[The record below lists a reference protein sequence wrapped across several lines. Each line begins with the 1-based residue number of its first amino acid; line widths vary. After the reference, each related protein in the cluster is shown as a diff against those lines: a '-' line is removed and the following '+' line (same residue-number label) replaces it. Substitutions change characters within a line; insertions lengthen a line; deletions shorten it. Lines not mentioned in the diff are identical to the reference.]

1 MTLSDLENEP
11 HLIDIYGSYN
21 NDSLLIT
28 VFLNAYHLQDY
39 HSRTHG
45 NYSLL
50 YQSKWYENTRPCY
63 RQAVHIQLEFSVPIM
78 NDESL
83 SKIQYA
89 TIRDNVFGVV
99 YQNVRF
105 CIKDT
110 VVKKNLAACA
120 YIARMDPLNEIRSWI
135 AFQFL
140 QRVELVILYISE
152 PYPELEESLHDSI
165 EKGLV
170 ELKNYQWPRT
180 QIHGRIQCSNQYAQI
195 NMCFYT
201 NRHRVKWMILCDI
214 DEYVYSMTY
223 PFNLQLAVNYYDQ
236 LGIIAFAVINW
247 FLSLI

>member
-1 MTLSDLENEP
+1 M
-11 HLIDIYGSYN
+11 
-21 NDSLLIT
+21 
-28 VFLNAYHLQDY
+28 
-39 HSRTHG
+39 
-45 NYSLL
+45 
-50 YQSKWYENTRPCY
+50 
-63 RQAVHIQLEFSVPIM
+63 
-78 NDESL
+78 
-83 SKIQYA
+83 
-89 TIRDNVFGVV
+89 
-99 YQNVRF
+99 
-105 CIKDT
+105 
-110 VVKKNLAACA
+110 
-120 YIARMDPLNEIRSWI
+120 NEIRSWI

-180 QIHGRIQCSNQYAQI
+180 GIHGRIQCSNQYAQI

-236 LGIIAFAVINW
+236 LGITAFIVSIGF
-247 FLSLI
+247 FL

>member
-1 MTLSDLENEP
+1 MTLSDLKNEP

-39 HSRTHG
+39 HNRTHG

-63 RQAVHIQLEFSVPIM
+63 NEAQHIHLDFSVPIM

-120 YIARMDPLNEIRSWI
+120 YIARRDPLNEIRSWI

-170 ELKNYQWPRT
+170 ELKNFQWPRRG
-180 QIHGRIQCSNQYAQI
+180 IHGVMVHSNQQAQI